1 MESLR
6 MKNNPN
12 MDSACAVKAGEGF
25 VADAS
30 SCNPGGFVISL
41 DFELMWGVRDSRTI
55 SQYGANI
62 LGARKAVPRLLE
74 LFRKNRVGC
83 TWATV
88 GMLFFDNKEELLAT
102 LPEIKPAYRNLER
115 SPYKD
120 IMGIGRDEEDDPY
133 HYGLSLIEQIKSTP
147 RQEIGTHTFSHYY
160 CLEEGE
166 TLEAFDADLE
176 AAKIAA
182 RRIGVELRSIVFP
195 RNQYSQKHIDSCRK
209 AGLFVFRGN
218 GEHPIYKP
226 VAQNE
231 LTATLR
237 TARLIDSY
245 LNISGTNSSRP
256 KFVDGLMDVP
266 ASRFLRPWSRPLR
279 RFEPMRLGRILSAMR
294 RSAQEGS
301 VFHIWFHPH
310 NFGVNQDENFSVLN
324 EILIEYRRL
333 YDAFGWP
340 SLSMGEVAEKMNG
353 CGAST

>member
-1 MESLR
+1 
-6 MKNNPN
+6 MKNNPK
-12 MDSACAVKAGEGF
+12 MDSACAVKAGQSF

-30 SCNPGGFVISL
+30 SGNPGGFVISL
-41 DFELMWGVRDSRTI
+41 DFELMWGVRDARTI
-55 SQYGANI
+55 SEYGANI

-74 LFRKNRVGC
+74 FFRKCGVAC

-88 GMLFFDNKEELLAT
+88 GMLFFDNKDELLAT

-120 IMGIGRDEEDDPY
+120 IKGIGQNEEADPY

-166 TLEAFDADLE
+166 TLDAFDADLE

-182 RRIGVELRSIVFP
+182 RRIGVELKSIVFP
-195 RNQYSQKHIDSCRK
+195 RNQYSQKHIESCRK
-209 AGLFVFRGN
+209 AGLLVFRGN

-231 LTATLR
+231 LTPRLR
-237 TARLIDSY
+237 AARLIDSY

-256 KFVDGLMDVP
+256 NIVDGLLDVP
-266 ASRFLRPWSRPLR
+266 ASRFLRPWSRSLR
-279 RFEPMRLGRILSAMR
+279 RLEPLRLGRILSAMR
-294 RSAQEGS
+294 ASAQQGS

-324 EILIEYRRL
+324 QILEEYRRL
-333 YDAFGWP
+333 HDAFGWP
-340 SLSMGEVAEKMNG
+340 SLSMAEVAEKMNG
-353 CGAST
+353 RGTYA